1 MFLRFLVDAVV
12 KLFARNA
19 TTTVYFD
26 ALILF
31 IIFLVIG
38 TKYLWIVEAI
48 FLLSLGDFVCVRE
61 IILLSVTVSDINYII

>member
-1 MFLRFLVDAVV
+1 MFLGFLVDAEV
-12 KLFARNA
+12 KFFARNA

-31 IIFLVIG
+31 IIFLVFG

-48 FLLSLGDFVCVRE
+48 FIS
-61 IILLSVTVSDINYII
+61 